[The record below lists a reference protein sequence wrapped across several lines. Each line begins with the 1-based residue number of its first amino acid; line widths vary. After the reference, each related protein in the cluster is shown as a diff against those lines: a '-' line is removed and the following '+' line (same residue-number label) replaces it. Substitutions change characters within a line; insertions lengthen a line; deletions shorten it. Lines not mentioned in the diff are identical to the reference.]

1 MLTLQQRYQRTASI
15 LNRKYIL
22 YMIPALLSA
31 VGVSLSEFADTM
43 VVGQLLSERALPIVN
58 LASPIAFMA
67 SMVYTIT
74 GLGGSLLYAEY
85 LAKKEKERAD
95 AFYSAS
101 MLFSFA
107 AALVL
112 FLVLLI
118 FRSQLGGLFGCPEE
132 LRADFNRYVSYLCWF
147 VLVGVPLMN
156 ISYFLPVVGRPFLAM
171 ALVVSANVLNVS
183 LDVVLIRFAGMG
195 CEGTALATVIA
206 YLVTLIAGVL
216 ICRILKV
223 PLALHR
229 LKNPWPRLREII
241 RKGFPVGVVQAGYA
255 VTGLFCNRYMNLA
268 FGVTGVV
275 AMSLFSQMDSIIS
288 IALSGIGDNNA
299 SFAAML
305 KGEGDYYGI
314 RALTRNVAIGI
325 FLVCSVL
332 AFCFAHFSRPL
343 AGLFNIRGAES
354 LALIAR
360 LTPIYV
366 LYYPLRGLLLTL
378 RDLYNTIDRS
388 AYAAALGVMD
398 KVVSVPLVGSVLYL
412 LFGGVG
418 LIAAFPVSM
427 VLILGLVLLIN
438 TFVTRRTQGRY
449 SRLLLLDEQDP
460 VKAICSYTVRSLE
473 EAQTLAD
480 EVQKSLSEHLTDKE
494 LISRICL
501 AVDEICYYIHESC
514 GADTPVDIMICSGP
528 GGTNLICR
536 NPGVPFY
543 PIRTEEKERT
553 PNEQVLTKLFRIS
566 HEYIF
571 GLNSTNLTIGGEHE
585 TKNRRGRS
593 HLHRV

>member
-1 MLTLQQRYQRTASI
+1 MLTLQQRYERTASI
-15 LNRKYIL
+15 LNKKYIL
-22 YMIPALLSA
+22 YMIPALMSA

-43 VVGQLLSERALPIVN
+43 VVGQLLSERVLPIVN

-95 AFYSAS
+95 AFFSAS
-101 MLFSFA
+101 MIFSFG
-107 AALVL
+107 AALVM
-112 FLVLLI
+112 FLVLMT
-118 FRSQLGGLFGCPEE
+118 FRSKLGGLFGCPEE
-132 LRADFNRYVSYLCWF
+132 LQAEFNRYVAYLCWF
-147 VLVGVPLMN
+147 ILVGVPLMN
-156 ISYFLPVVGRPFLAM
+156 ISYFLPVVGRPYLAM
-171 ALVVSANVLNVS
+171 ALIVGANVLNVT
-183 LDVVLIRFAGMG
+183 LDIVLIRVAGMG
-195 CEGTALATVIA
+195 CEGTALATVIS
-206 YLVTLIAGVL
+206 YLFVLIVGVL
-216 ICRILKV
+216 ACRLLKV
-223 PLALHR
+223 PLTLKR
-229 LKNPWPRLREII
+229 LKDPWRRLWEII

-332 AFCFAHFSRPL
+332 SLCFAVFSQPL

-398 KVVSVPLVGSVLYL
+398 KVVSIPVVGSLLYL
-412 LFGGVG
+412 AFGGVG

-427 VLILGLVLLIN
+427 LLILASVLLIN
-438 TFVTRRTQGRY
+438 TFITRHTKGRY
-449 SRLLLLDEQDP
+449 SRLLLLDEADP
-460 VKAICSYTVRSLE
+460 VKALCSYTVRSLE
-473 EAQTLAD
+473 EAQTLPD
-480 EVQKSLSEHLTDKE
+480 EVEKSLKEHLMDKE

-514 GADTPVDIMICSGP
+514 GPDTPVDIMICSGP
-528 GGTNLICR
+528 KGTNLICR
-536 NPGVPFY
+536 NPGEPFY
-543 PIRTEEKERT
+543 PIRQEEKERT

-585 TKNRRGRS
+585 A
-593 HLHRV
+593 

>member
-101 MLFSFA
+101 MFFSFA

-183 LDVVLIRFAGMG
+183 LDVVLIRVAGMG
-195 CEGTALATVIA
+195 REGTALATVIS
-206 YLVTLIAGVL
+206 YLFVLIVGVL
-216 ICRILKV
+216 ACRLLKV

-398 KVVSVPLVGSVLYL
+398 KVVSVPVVGSVLYL

-449 SRLLLLDEQDP
+449 SRP
-460 VKAICSYTVRSLE
+460 
-473 EAQTLAD
+473 D

-501 AVDEICYYIHESC
+501 AVDEICYYIQESC